1 VAGLALSPFALSPAS
16 RTGPGLLV
24 ASALAGVALAATRPR
39 GPGAARGLW
48 IALVALAAIAGG
60 AGLGELRLRAID
72 RGAFDGPVGTRAT
85 ARGFVTAVPH
95 RSNGEVTVRV
105 QTAAGRLAVT
115 AREPVPD
122 LPIGRQVVA
131 TGTVERP
138 SPWAAGYL
146 QRFGIREVL
155 FADRLRL
162 TARTR
167 GGPMA
172 IVDRV
177 RVRAEAALGRGTPPP
192 EEALLRGFLLGE
204 DDRIDPA
211 TVDDFKRS
219 GLAHLLAVSGDTV
232 MLLALLA
239 VALLALLGVPLRL
252 RLLCVL
258 ALIALYVPL
267 TGAGPSIQRAGIMAA
282 TGVVAMLAGRPRSRW
297 YALLLAALATLALN
311 PRASGDIGWQLS
323 FAAVIGILLW
333 ASRLR
338 DLLMGDPVDRRN
350 GWRRPLAEGVG
361 VTVSATLATAPLMA
375 SAFDAVSVA
384 SLPANLL
391 ALPAVAPMMWLG
403 MLACIAGQVPGI
415 PVQPLTWLAGLLAA
429 YVAQVAHWLGSPA
442 WARVEVRADGVGS
455 VVAAYAALAL
465 GAWLALGWAGRRR
478 GLRGVPVHRRAAMA
492 AVIVAL
498 VGFTLLQLGAGSPG
512 SGGATPGLRITVLDV
527 GQGDSI
533 LLDPADGAPVLVDG
547 GPYGDG
553 LRDHLEH
560 EGVSE
565 LAAAVVTHDQSDH
578 VGGIE
583 ELLGVFPI
591 HRLLYAQRGPDFP
604 RDARI
609 AGVRASSIAEGSEVG
624 SGSLRL
630 EALWPPRD
638 ALDERAPADPN
649 LTALVLLAR
658 WRRFS
663 MLLTADAEAEAVPLD
678 PGPVDVLKLA
688 HHGSDDAG
696 LGALLDRTAPSLAVI
711 SVGADNPYGHP
722 TPETLSTLAEHHVP
736 TLRTD
741 QAGDVTIDVAGGEW
755 TVETG
760 RG

>member
-1 VAGLALSPFALSPAS
+1 VAGLALSPLAPSPAP
-16 RTGPGLLV
+16 RTALGLLAAAV
-24 ASALAGVALAATRPR
+24 VTGVALAAARPH
-39 GPGAARGLW
+39 GPGLARGLW
-48 IALVALAAIAGG
+48 IGLAALAAMAGG
-60 AGLGELRLRAID
+60 SGFGELRLRAID

-95 RSNGEVTVRV
+95 RSNGKVTVRV
-105 QTAAGRLAVT
+105 QTAGGRLAVA

-122 LPIGRQVVA
+122 LPIGGQVVA
-131 TGTVERP
+131 SGTVERP
-138 SPWAAGYL
+138 PAWEASYL
-146 QRFGIREVL
+146 ERFGIREVL
-155 FADRLRL
+155 SADRLRL

-167 GGPMA
+167 GGPVA
-172 IVDRV
+172 IVDRI
-177 RVRAEAALGRGTPPP
+177 RGRAEEALGRGTPPQ

-239 VALLALLGVPLRL
+239 VAQLALLGIPLRV

-297 YALLLAALATLALN
+297 YAVLLAALATLALN

-333 ASRLR
+333 AARLR
-338 DLLMGDPVDRRN
+338 NLLMGGRAHGSD
-350 GWRRPLAEGVG
+350 GWWRLLAEGAG

-375 SAFDAVSVA
+375 SSFDAVSIA

-415 PVQPLTWLAGLLAA
+415 PVEPLTWLAGLLAA

-442 WARVEVRADGVGS
+442 WARVEVRADGFGS
-455 VVAAYAALAL
+455 VLAAYVALGL
-465 GAWLALGWAGRRR
+465 GAWLALGFAGRRR
-478 GLRGVPVHRRAAMA
+478 GLRRAPVHRRAAITGL
-492 AVIVAL
+492 IVAL
-498 VGFTLLQLGAGSPG
+498 VAFTIGRLGAGSEV
-512 SGGATPGLRITVLDV
+512 SVEAKPGLRITVLDV

-553 LRDHLEH
+553 LRDQLER
-560 EGVSE
+560 EGVSA

-578 VGGIE
+578 VGGIA
-583 ELLGVFPI
+583 ELLGAFPVR
-591 HRLLYAQRGPDFP
+591 RLLYAQRGPDFP
-604 RDARI
+604 RDARA
-609 AGVRASSIAEGSEVG
+609 AGVRASSIAEGSEVD

-638 ALDERAPADPN
+638 ALDDRAPVDPN

-678 PGPVDVLKLA
+678 PGPVDVLKVA

-696 LGALLDRTAPSLAVI
+696 LGALLDRTAPRLAVI

-722 TPETLSTLAEHHVP
+722 TAGTLSTLAEHHVP
-736 TLRTD
+736 TVRTD
-741 QAGDVTIDVAGGEW
+741 QVGDVTIEVASGGW
-755 TVETG
+755 RVETG
-760 RG
+760 GG